1 MSKKIVLIE
10 DEDILANMY
19 KLKLSKA
26 GYEVTVASD
35 GELGIELVKS
45 LKPDLVLLD
54 IIMPKKDGF
63 IVLEEIKADRQV
75 KDIPVYMLTN
85 LGQEEDTAKGKE
97 LGAIGYFVKAD
108 MTPGEL
114 VEKINKNFKI

>member
-1 MSKKIVLIE
+1 MAKKIVLIE

-19 KLKLSKA
+19 KLKLTKA
-26 GYEVTVASD
+26 GYEVIVASD
-35 GELGIELVKS
+35 GEQGVELVKS
-45 LKPDLVLLD
+45 IKPDLVLLD

-63 IVLEEIKADRQV
+63 VVLEEIKAD
-75 KDIPVYMLTN
+75 KKSSDIPVYMLTN

-97 LGAIGYFVKAD
+97 LGAVGYFVKAD

-114 VEKINKNFKI
+114 VEKINKHFKI

>member
-1 MSKKIVLIE
+1 MAKKILLIE
-10 DEDILANMY
+10 DEEILANMY
-19 KLKLSKA
+19 KLKLVKA
-26 GYEVTVASD
+26 GYEVEVARD
-35 GELGIELVKS
+35 GETGVQLTKS

-63 IVLEEIKADRQV
+63 IVLEEIKSDEFT
-75 KDIPVYMLTN
+75 KNIPVYMLTN

-97 LGAIGYFVKAD
+97 LGAVGYFVKAD

-114 VEKINKNFKI
+114 VIKINKHFKK

>member
-1 MSKKIVLIE
+1 MKKIVLIE

-19 KLKLSKA
+19 KFKLEKA
-26 GYEVTVASD
+26 GYKVEVAKD
-35 GELGIELVKS
+35 GKEGVQLVKMH
-45 LKPDLVLLD
+45 KPDLVLLD

-63 IVLEEIKADRQV
+63 MVLEEIKSD
-75 KDIPVYMLTN
+75 KSTKNIPTYMLTN
-85 LGQEEDTAKGKE
+85 LGQEEDIIKGKE

-114 VEKINKNFKI
+114 VIKINKHFNK